1 MQHSTVSYVLRNG
14 IDQELVRESAKTIDD
29 VGVDDSFGLPQ
40 VLPDTPQRHVR
51 RASRTIAEARIQERG
66 VQRSRPGSR
75 GDREPESWV
84 SIRLTKGV
92 RQMDEPRAPH
102 TPQEP
107 NPPDPMEGL
116 LIDEI
121 TQFRVTQKIDP
132 LRSFEQITLETASPE
147 ALIRQAERYDHLAH
161 LYRRLAELRVLR
173 TQRGE
178 AGP

>member
-1 MQHSTVSYVLRNG
+1 
-14 IDQELVRESAKTIDD
+14 
-29 VGVDDSFGLPQ
+29 
-40 VLPDTPQRHVR
+40 
-51 RASRTIAEARIQERG
+51 
-66 VQRSRPGSR
+66 
-75 GDREPESWV
+75 
-84 SIRLTKGV
+84 
-92 RQMDEPRAPH
+92 MDEPRAPH

-121 TQFRVTQKIDP
+121 TQFIVTQKIDP
-132 LRSFEQITLETASPE
+132 LRSFKEISLETASPG

-173 TQRGE
+173 MQRGE